1 MSETPY
7 TKDCPGRDVVK
18 KCQLRDMHL
27 ARNERSLSL
36 TRYSGEIASKPIVF
50 LKAAMVCISVAS
62 FSRRN
67 ALSPTV
73 DHVALFWVQWWPH
86 HDRIMHVTILSESP
100 HLHR

>member
-1 MSETPY
+1 MSESSY

-18 KCQLRDMHL
+18 KCQLRDMQL

-36 TRYSGEIASKPIVF
+36 TRYTGEIASKPIVL
-50 LKAAMVCISVAS
+50 LKAAILCLSVAS

-67 ALSPTV
+67 TLSPTV
-73 DHVALFWVQWWPH
+73 DHVALFWVQWRPH
-86 HDRIMHVTILSESP
+86 HDRIMHVAIMSKSP